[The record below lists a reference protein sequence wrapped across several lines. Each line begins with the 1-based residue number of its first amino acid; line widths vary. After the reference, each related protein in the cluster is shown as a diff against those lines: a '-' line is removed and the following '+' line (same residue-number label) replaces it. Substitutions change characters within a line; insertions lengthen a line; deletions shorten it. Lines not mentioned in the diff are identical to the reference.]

1 MTHHRSNHLHVEDHK
16 GQLMDRT
23 VPNTGSEE
31 IELYIRTYYSLL
43 RTTADIQI
51 RTMEEVHANMNSS
64 LHLNARASEPDMS
77 AFIYSSLRLPPCIL
91 DVDRVVL
98 GQSEEVFVQKGI
110 GDIRTWRLVLAN
122 ARRRRT
128 YYDGEGSMACFIASR
143 SDIDDLLPIL
153 TAFQIEW
160 NKLHRLLSSDQMRTF
175 LSQFRGKEDL
185 LILASGA
192 GLKLDDLEQ
201 LQRVWDD
208 QFWTFLSAIAKRE
221 KRFSIRLLAGSLND
235 YRRATL
241 LWWENVED
249 LCRCSLNRPVYFVSS
264 NNHSFAN
271 LISGYALQV
280 ESDLVDFVQES
291 QQADLLEEW
300 QAIQARNVPSSK
312 ENFLYYLLKK
322 YLAME
327 EHAALDKAR
336 LRNEEEGGI
345 QRIPGGHSFDIELQV
360 IELAKIRFDQIDPRI
375 SRENLELLSASDA
388 VILNID
394 YPLGMSAYLILTQL
408 ATRVKEIRGVYIM
421 GKSAVLNGVI
431 GDVLIPSVVHDE
443 HSKNTYLFQN
453 CFSAKDVASDLT
465 YGTVLDNQKA
475 VSVRGTFLQT
485 PRYMDVFYREGYTDI
500 EMEAGPYLSAIY
512 ELFRPKR
519 HPENEIITLYGLP
532 FDLGILH
539 YASDTPLSKGKNLG
553 AGSLSYYG
561 MDPTYA
567 SSLAI
572 LRRIFHLELSSLRQG
587 EPPP

>member
-1 MTHHRSNHLHVEDHK
+1 
-16 GQLMDRT
+16 MDRT

-43 RTTADIQI
+43 RTTSDVQI

-64 LHLNARASEPDMS
+64 LHLNARDPEPDFS
-77 AFIYSSLRLPPCIL
+77 AFIYSSLRLPSCISN
-91 DVDRVVL
+91 VERVIL
-98 GQSEEVFVQKGI
+98 GQSEEVFVQMGI
-110 GDIRTWRLVLAN
+110 GDIRSWQSVSAK

-128 YYDGEGSMACFIASR
+128 YYDGSGSMACFIASR
-143 SDIDDLLPIL
+143 SDIDDLIPIL

-160 NKLHRLLSSDQMRTF
+160 NKLHRLLSGEQMRIF
-175 LSQFRGKEDL
+175 LSQSRGNEDL
-185 LILASGA
+185 LVLAKSA
-192 GLKLDDLEQ
+192 GVNLEDLEQ
-201 LQRVWDD
+201 LQRIWDD
-208 QFWTFLSAIAKRE
+208 EFWSFLAKIAEEE
-221 KRFSIRLLAGSLND
+221 KRLSIHLLAGSLND

-241 LWWENVED
+241 LWWENVESH
-249 LCRCSLNRPVYFVSS
+249 CRCSLNRPVYFISS
-264 NNHSFAN
+264 NNHSIAN
-271 LISGYALQV
+271 LMSGFALQI
-280 ESDLVDFVQES
+280 ESDLVDFMQES
-291 QQADLLEEW
+291 HQADLLEEW
-300 QAIQARNVPSSK
+300 HDIQARNVPSSK

-322 YLAME
+322 YLAVD
-327 EHAALDKAR
+327 EHAGQDSER
-336 LRNEEEGGI
+336 LNSEEMNGI
-345 QRIPGGHSFDIELQV
+345 QRIPGGHSFEIELQV
-360 IELAKIRFDQIDPRI
+360 IELARLNPDQIDPRLR
-375 SRENLELLSASDA
+375 REEMELLANSDA

-408 ATRVKEIRGVYIM
+408 ATRVKEIRGVYVM
-421 GKSAVLNGVI
+421 GKAASLNGVI
-431 GDVLIPSVVHDE
+431 GDVLVPSVVHDE

-453 CFSAKDVASDLT
+453 SFSARDVASNLT

-485 PRYMDVFYREGYTDI
+485 PRYMDVFYKEGYTDI

-519 HPENEIITLYGLP
+519 HPENEIVTLYGLP

-567 SSLAI
+567 SSIAI
-572 LRRIFHLELSSLRQG
+572 LRRIFELELSSLRHHG
-587 EPPP
+587 